1 MTYMTLVQRVELERG
16 KREPGEITELNL
28 DNSKSVDVEGLTD
41 EYSSLEVLSM
51 TNVGLQSLAGLP
63 CLTSLKSLE
72 LSSNLISGGLDA
84 LLKCPNIEQLN
95 LSSNKIESVEA
106 LLPLAKLSELR
117 SLDLGNCP
125 VTATDN
131 YRKKTFAIIPS
142 LKYLDGLDENN
153 EEEVFGGEFLN
164 GGLEQGADGADE
176 ADVEDDEGSDEDEE
190 IGIEALQQSGELE
203 DDEDDYAPG
212 EDEAELDEYDDDDD
226 DDEDEVEDNGVNLS
240 AANVSGPRRPGS
252 KRRHED
258 DQDTE
263 NGSDGEHCGTKHK
276 HTEDSVEAHVENG
289 STVDQ

>member
-164 GGLEQGADGADE
+164 GGLEQGDGADE

-212 EDEAELDEYDDDDD
+212 RF
-226 DDEDEVEDNGVNLS
+226 
-240 AANVSGPRRPGS
+240 PF
-252 KRRHED
+252 
-258 DQDTE
+258 
-263 NGSDGEHCGTKHK
+263 
-276 HTEDSVEAHVENG
+276 
-289 STVDQ
+289 

>member
-63 CLTSLKSLE
+63 CLTSLKSVSPSDFTNTALKLE

-164 GGLEQGADGADE
+164 GGLEQGGKPSFILS
-176 ADVEDDEGSDEDEE
+176 V
-190 IGIEALQQSGELE
+190 LNSGL
-203 DDEDDYAPG
+203 
-212 EDEAELDEYDDDDD
+212 
-226 DDEDEVEDNGVNLS
+226 LS
-240 AANVSGPRRPGS
+240 I
-252 KRRHED
+252 
-258 DQDTE
+258 
-263 NGSDGEHCGTKHK
+263 
-276 HTEDSVEAHVENG
+276 
-289 STVDQ
+289 

>member
-63 CLTSLKSLE
+63 CLTSLKSVSPSDFTNTALKLE

-142 LKYLDGLDENN
+142 LKYLDGLDE
-153 EEEVFGGEFLN
+153 
-164 GGLEQGADGADE
+164 
-176 ADVEDDEGSDEDEE
+176 
-190 IGIEALQQSGELE
+190 
-203 DDEDDYAPG
+203 
-212 EDEAELDEYDDDDD
+212 
-226 DDEDEVEDNGVNLS
+226 
-240 AANVSGPRRPGS
+240 
-252 KRRHED
+252 
-258 DQDTE
+258 
-263 NGSDGEHCGTKHK
+263 
-276 HTEDSVEAHVENG
+276 
-289 STVDQ
+289 

>member
-164 GGLEQGADGADE
+164 GGLEQG
-176 ADVEDDEGSDEDEE
+176 VS
-190 IGIEALQQSGELE
+190 
-203 DDEDDYAPG
+203 
-212 EDEAELDEYDDDDD
+212 
-226 DDEDEVEDNGVNLS
+226 EVIFIKVL
-240 AANVSGPRRPGS
+240 R
-252 KRRHED
+252 
-258 DQDTE
+258 
-263 NGSDGEHCGTKHK
+263 
-276 HTEDSVEAHVENG
+276 
-289 STVDQ
+289 TVPHSRT